1 MADLASVVY
10 KLWDEVILLG
20 NKKLIL
26 QGKQVFDYVQNL
38 SKEIDKNFDFTYD
51 QQLVINNVIY
61 QLLAICA
68 EIKKIDNP
76 LTLKTFKRSK

>member
-1 MADLASVVY
+1 MADLESVVY

-38 SKEIDKNFDFTYD
+38 SKEIEKNFDFTYD
-51 QQLVINNVIY
+51 QQLAINNVIY
-61 QLLAICA
+61 QLLQICA
-68 EIKKIDNP
+68 EINKIDNP
-76 LTLKTFKRSK
+76 LTLKTFERSK